1 MEGNRLDRSETQNIL
16 NIIGKIA
23 DAEKVSL
30 WAVGGFVRD
39 KLLNIEVKDI
49 DFAVE
54 GNGPQFACKVAE
66 IFNTRNVT
74 IFEKFGTA
82 MVQVNDFKLEFVGTR
97 KESYQQDSRKPIV
110 TESSLDDDLRRRD
123 FTINAIA
130 MGLNRENFEELY
142 DPLNGCD
149 DLRRGIIRTPLDPV
163 VTFKDDPLR
172 IMRAVRFATQ
182 LNFSIESKTYRAI
195 KKMYP
200 RLEIIS
206 QERITDE
213 LMKML
218 DASKPSAG
226 FELLDSLGILTMIL
240 PELAAMKGVEQR
252 AGYHH
257 KDVFRHTLTVVDNVA
272 AVNGSRELRFTAL
285 VHDIAK
291 PATKR
296 FVDGIGWTFHGHE
309 EIGARML
316 PAACHRLKLPNSMM
330 KYAQKL
336 TRLHLRPIHLTE
348 QGVTDSAIR
357 RLLVQAEPN
366 IDDLLTLCRADI
378 TSQNPQR
385 VKKFLGNFDRLVERI
400 HQVEEKDRMRAF
412 QSPVRGD
419 KIMEVCKL
427 QPGPKVG
434 KLKKLIEEAILD
446 GAIPN
451 DYDAAYEYLL
461 QIKDQALNDLD

>member
-1 MEGNRLDRSETQNIL
+1 MDRSETQNIL

-66 IFNTRNVT
+66 ICNTRNVT

-149 DLRRGIIRTPLDPV
+149 DLRRGIIRTPLDSA
-163 VTFKDDPLR
+163 VTFNDDPLR

-182 LNFSIESKTYRAI
+182 LNFSIESKTYNAI

-200 RLEIIS
+200 RLKIIS

-218 DASKPSAG
+218 DASKPSTG
-226 FELLDSLGILTMIL
+226 FELLDSLGILRMIL

-291 PATKR
+291 PVTKK

-316 PAACHRLKLPNSMM
+316 PTICHRLKLPNSTM

-378 TSQNPQR
+378 TS
-385 VKKFLGNFDRLVERI
+385 
-400 HQVEEKDRMRAF
+400 
-412 QSPVRGD
+412 
-419 KIMEVCKL
+419 
-427 QPGPKVG
+427 
-434 KLKKLIEEAILD
+434 
-446 GAIPN
+446 
-451 DYDAAYEYLL
+451 
-461 QIKDQALNDLD
+461 

>member
-1 MEGNRLDRSETQNIL
+1 MDRSETQNIL

>member
-1 MEGNRLDRSETQNIL
+1 LEGNRLDRSETQNIL